1 MPRAFRD
8 LTGQSFGKLIVL
20 AFVGYT
26 NAGRTPRWKCRCSCN
41 EITIVSGRH
50 LLAGHTKSC
59 GCFRREHI
67 VKNHRW
73 AVCKAVAR

>member
-8 LTGQSFGKLIVL
+8 LTGQSFGKLTVL

-59 GCFRREHI
+59 GCFRRERFGEI
-67 VKNHRW
+67 RQNR
-73 AVCKAVAR
+73 VCKAVAR